1 MNYVVFAG
9 DSNSLKY
16 FAAFQALLIDVGA
29 HCLPLQVSIYMN
41 PFLLRRQHLQ

>member
-16 FAAFQALLIDVGA
+16 FAAFQALLIDDGA